1 MNRESRP
8 PEHHGP
14 PRPHAT
20 GADNL
25 FAFALAGLLLVLAG
39 GLLTAGGGLPG
50 LTRYLPGAVASSP
63 APDAAPPAAAGPIV
77 APPNASPNATS
88 LAPATPL
95 PSTTLPPAAEPTP
108 AASPSATPAGPLTV
122 NLYRD
127 GVFVH
132 EVDDQTCVAAAV
144 QATLN
149 VIRLN
154 EEGLEPDVSATS
166 QRTLYD
172 RIVALTTDED
182 SHVGGTGPGGWAALL
197 TEEGYPYEV
206 RAYPSRTTAMRAA
219 ARAIESTG
227 RPVGILAWTGI
238 HSWVMTGF
246 TATADPATTKS
257 FSVTTAYV
265 MDPWPAL
272 RALSGP
278 GRAVHP
284 GGAAGALTDAGRR
297 GPDEGWCGRGTG
309 SDRNREAG
317 GRAAGSGCFEGGG
330 RYWTRTSDLT
340 DVNRAL

>member
-8 PEHHGP
+8 PDHHGP
-14 PRPHAT
+14 PTPRAT
-20 GADNL
+20 GADTV

-50 LTRYLPGAVASSP
+50 LARYLPGAEAPRP
-63 APDAAPPAAAGPIV
+63 APETAPPAAAGPIM
-77 APPNASPNATS
+77 APPSASPNATP
-88 LAPATPL
+88 LVPTTPL
-95 PSTTLPPAAEPTP
+95 PSDDPAALLPSRDPMAT
-108 AASPSATPAGPLTV
+108 ASPSATPAGPITV

-144 QATLN
+144 QGTLN
-149 VIRLN
+149 LIRLN
-154 EEGLEPDVSATS
+154 EDGGEPDISATS
-166 QRTLYD
+166 QRALYD

-219 ARAIESTG
+219 ARAIQSTG

-265 MDPWPAL
+265 MDPWYPWVSTRWPRSEAPNAPRNTADLAANFLPFDL
-272 RALSGP
+272 RSGP
-278 GRAVHP
+278 YPGRDGQFVLVVPLEH
-284 GGAAGALTDAGRR
+284 
-297 GPDEGWCGRGTG
+297 
-309 SDRNREAG
+309 
-317 GRAAGSGCFEGGG
+317 
-330 RYWTRTSDLT
+330 
-340 DVNRAL
+340 